1 MADKKMKYV
10 YVFKM
15 FDIFKIKNI
24 LLRRWL
30 LSFRVSKNLEYKYTV
45 YYNKKDSELS
55 ALCSNFGTNKGYI
68 LDNNI
73 QKLNPKFC
81 QDYSDFYYD
90 LFLFSKDSVKK
101 VFELGIGTVDKNK
114 MYNMDF
120 LGDNY
125 QPGGSLRV
133 WKNFFKNANI
143 YGADIDK
150 NILFQEDR
158 IKTYYVDQGNIDSI
172 KLLWQSINEED
183 FDIIIDDGCHRY
195 EETIVFFENSIDRL
209 RVGGSYIIEDILP
222 SQRKKFLKYFSSIKL
237 SYKFINF
244 SRPKTNPDNNSL
256 ILIMK

>member
-1 MADKKMKYV
+1 
-10 YVFKM
+10 
-15 FDIFKIKNI
+15 
-24 LLRRWL
+24 
-30 LSFRVSKNLEYKYTV
+30 
-45 YYNKKDSELS
+45 
-55 ALCSNFGTNKGYI
+55 
-68 LDNNI
+68 
-73 QKLNPKFC
+73 
-81 QDYSDFYYD
+81 
-90 LFLFSKDSVKK
+90 
-101 VFELGIGTVDKNK
+101 
-114 MYNMDF
+114 MDF

-125 QPGGSLRV
+125 QPRGSLRV

-209 RVGGSYIIEDILP
+209 RVGGLYIIEDILP

-256 ILIMK
+256 IFIMK